1 MIFICLNLSNSNDKS
16 TNDCCKRQIYIAIK
30 IDKPICKI
38 YRIII
43 NIFIFINSSN
53 YLIYL
58 GSKEYKRTYKY
69 LSKDADLVKKLQNP
83 ALKDT
88 AFSELLDA
96 YQERLYW
103 HIRKIVSTHEN
114 ADDVLQNTFI
124 RIYKNIKKFEG
135 KSSLHT
141 WMYRIA
147 YNESIRFLENNNKK
161 RYEDIDAVS
170 ESHLEVLFEDEY
182 FDGDEIQKKLTN
194 IIARFTEKQQRVFQM
209 KYFDDL
215 SFRKISEILEVSE
228 STLKSTYYTTVKII
242 EEKIFL

>member
-1 MIFICLNLSNSNDKS
+1 M
-16 TNDCCKRQIYIAIK
+16 
-30 IDKPICKI
+30 
-38 YRIII
+38 
-43 NIFIFINSSN
+43 
-53 YLIYL
+53 
-58 GSKEYKRTYKY
+58 
-69 LSKDADLVKKLQNP
+69 SKDTHLVKKLQNL

-88 AFSELLDA
+88 AFSELLDV

-124 RIYKNIKKFEG
+124 RIYKNIQKFEE

-147 YNESIRFLENNNKK
+147 YNESIRFLENDNKK
-161 RYEDIDAVS
+161 RYDDIDAIS

-182 FDGDEIQKKLTN
+182 FDGDEIQKKLTY

-228 STLKSTYYTTVKII
+228 STLKSTYYTTVKNI

>member
-1 MIFICLNLSNSNDKS
+1 MD
-16 TNDCCKRQIYIAIK
+16 
-30 IDKPICKI
+30 
-38 YRIII
+38 
-43 NIFIFINSSN
+43 
-53 YLIYL
+53 
-58 GSKEYKRTYKY
+58 
-69 LSKDADLVKKLQNP
+69 KDATLIKKLKNVT
-83 ALKDT
+83 LKDT
-88 AFSELLDA
+88 AFSELLDT

-124 RIYKNIKKFEG
+124 RIYKNIQQFKS

-147 YNESIRFLENNNKK
+147 YNESLRFLENNNKK
-161 RYEDIDAVS
+161 RYDDIDTIS